1 RAITSRTGTR
11 HNSFLLPCR
20 RRTLLLSCIC
30 RAAATAK
37 RPETR
42 CVGPFRSAPPALR
55 FVEAPPGG
63 YTRVMESPAP
73 DAPVRPPRPR
83 WVMWGFM
90 LLLFAVYA
98 YVARPRPSA
107 VAWETDPNS
116 AIAAARASGRPV
128 LLKFEAA
135 WCGVCERM
143 DREVFSDARVG
154 EALKDWIAV
163 RVDADREH
171 ALVDEHE
178 VEG

>member
-1 RAITSRTGTR
+1 
-11 HNSFLLPCR
+11 
-20 RRTLLLSCIC
+20 
-30 RAAATAK
+30 
-37 RPETR
+37 
-42 CVGPFRSAPPALR
+42 
-55 FVEAPPGG
+55 
-63 YTRVMESPAP
+63 M
-73 DAPVRPPRPR
+73 
-83 WVMWGFM
+83 
-90 LLLFAVYA
+90 LFAVYA

-178 VEG
+178 VEGLPTFVALAPDRRVIGRQVGGMSVDEFISFLRRVAPAASTQPR